1 MIIHT
6 ERNAYECASAEQYLD
21 GVHLLNEDGSI
32 FVIIAQ
38 PDRIQKVEDG
48 NIVVVEQTEP
58 TDKERIAELE
68 AQNAMLMECLLEM
81 SEIVYA

>member
-6 ERNAYECASAEQYLD
+6 ERDAYECASAEQYLD
-21 GVHLLNEDGSI
+21 GVHLLNDDGSI

-38 PDRIQKVEDG
+38 PERIQKVEG
-48 NIVVVEQTEP
+48 GEIVVAEQPEP
-58 TDKERIAELE
+58 TDKDRIAALE
-68 AQNAMLMECLLEM
+68 AENAMLMECLLEM